1 MLTRRQFVN
10 GFAAA
15 SLARIQLFEGAALA
29 DEAPESLIAT
39 LEPLRKQGDLP
50 ALAAVVWKNGKVV
63 GSGATGFRKYGD
75 PIRVTLKDQFHL
87 GSCTKAMTATLCG
100 ILQEEGKVD
109 WSTTLA
115 TAFPDLA
122 YKMQPSFRSVTL
134 DHLLSHRSGFSEVTA
149 GKNMSL
155 QVLHN
160 LPGSTRKQRETYLVQ
175 ILSENP
181 IAMPGEKYVY
191 SNRNF
196 IAAGAIL
203 ERVANSSWEEL
214 IARRLFKPLGM
225 KSAGFGAMGTP
236 GKTDQP
242 WQHILD
248 KQGERRLVEPG
259 PHSDNPPLLGPAGT
273 VHCSLEDWGLFVT
286 DHIRG
291 LRGEKGIMKRETYD
305 HLHKPL
311 FGGDYAGGWIATDRG
326 WGGGRVYTHSGS
338 NTQNF
343 AVVWMAPIK
352 NFAVLIATN
361 QGGDSSA
368 PTCDKVAGALI
379 QRYLS

>member
-29 DEAPESLIAT
+29 AEAPESLIAT

-75 PIRVTLKDQFHL
+75 PVRVTLKDQFHL

-115 TAFPDLA
+115 AAFPDLA
-122 YKMQPSFRSVTL
+122 YKMHPSFRSVTL
-134 DHLLSHRSGFSEVTA
+134 DHLLSHRSGFSEETA

-175 ILSENP
+175 ILS
-181 IAMPGEKYVY
+181 
-191 SNRNF
+191 
-196 IAAGAIL
+196 
-203 ERVANSSWEEL
+203 
-214 IARRLFKPLGM
+214 
-225 KSAGFGAMGTP
+225 
-236 GKTDQP
+236 
-242 WQHILD
+242 
-248 KQGERRLVEPG
+248 
-259 PHSDNPPLLGPAGT
+259 
-273 VHCSLEDWGLFVT
+273 
-286 DHIRG
+286 
-291 LRGEKGIMKRETYD
+291 
-305 HLHKPL
+305 
-311 FGGDYAGGWIATDRG
+311 
-326 WGGGRVYTHSGS
+326 
-338 NTQNF
+338 
-343 AVVWMAPIK
+343 
-352 NFAVLIATN
+352 
-361 QGGDSSA
+361 
-368 PTCDKVAGALI
+368 
-379 QRYLS
+379 